1 MTGAPRSPPE
11 WDCELHFIEAVRLAL
26 SQIRVQ
32 KLKSFFT
39 LLGVVIGVMFLI
51 AVVSIVE
58 GMSRYVEEDF
68 AAKIIGKNTFS
79 FRRRP
84 DVNVGNVSDETWREY
99 SRRPRVYERDV
110 AVARGALPPGTVSAI
125 ENMTFAYANSQYG
138 RPRQVQVIATETDY
152 FRIKSYNLT
161 SGRLFSPQ
169 EAELGTPVV
178 IIGTEIA
185 THFFKG
191 LDPIGRELRI
201 GGTPYNI
208 IGLLEKQ
215 GNVFGFSL
223 DRMVIG
229 PYKSPLSRVTNP
241 RGDIDALVVQ
251 APSRELLDDAMES
264 VREVMRGFRR
274 LPPARPDNFAL
285 ETSDAALSFFDELK
299 GKLILFGTALP
310 AIGLV
315 VGAMVIMNIM
325 LVAVAERTREI
336 GIRKALGAKRKD
348 ILSQFLVESAT
359 LSVFGAAIG
368 IGLGIALA
376 KIVAA
381 VSPLP
386 ASVAPWSIA
395 LALLVGA
402 GVGIVAGMYPASR
415 AARLDP
421 ITALRQE

>member
-1 MTGAPRSPPE
+1 MQ
-11 WDCELHFIEAVRLAL
+11 FFEAVRLAL

-99 SRRPRVYERDV
+99 SRRPRVFEPDV
-110 AVARGALPPGTVSAI
+110 AVARAALPPGTVSAV
-125 ENMTFAYANSQYG
+125 ENMTFAYANTQYA
-138 RPRQVQVIATETDY
+138 RPRQVQVIATESDY

-161 SGRLFSPQ
+161 NGRMFSPQ
-169 EAELGTPVV
+169 EAEMGTPVV
-178 IIGTEIA
+178 IIGTEVA
-185 THFFKG
+185 SHFFKG
-191 LDPIGRELRI
+191 LDPLGREIRI
-201 GGTPYNI
+201 GGTPYTVV
-208 IGLLEKQ
+208 GLLEKQ

-229 PYKSPLSRVTNP
+229 PYKSALSRVTNP

-264 VREVMRGFRR
+264 VREALRGFRR
-274 LPPARPDNFAL
+274 LGPARPDNFAL

-299 GKLILFGTALP
+299 GRLILFGTALP

-336 GIRKALGAKRKD
+336 GIRKALGAKRRD

-359 LSVFGAAIG
+359 LSVVGAAIG
-368 IGLGIALA
+368 IGLGIAGA
-376 KIVAA
+376 KIIAA

-386 ASVAPWSIA
+386 ASVAPWSIV
-395 LALLVGA
+395 LGLVVGA

-421 ITALRQE
+421 IAALRQE

>member
-1 MTGAPRSPPE
+1 V
-11 WDCELHFIEAVRLAL
+11 HFLEAVRLAL

-99 SRRPRVYERDV
+99 SRRPRVYEPDV
-110 AVARGALPPGTVSAI
+110 AVARAALPPGTVSAV
-125 ENMTFAYANSQYG
+125 ENMTFAYANTQFA
-138 RPRQVQVIATETDY
+138 RPRQVQVIATEPDY
-152 FRIKSYNLT
+152 FKIKSYNLT

-169 EAELGTPVV
+169 EAELGSPVV
-178 IIGTEIA
+178 IIGTEVA
-185 THFFKG
+185 SHFFKG
-191 LDPIGRELRI
+191 LDPLGREIRI
-201 GGTPYNI
+201 GGNPFTVV
-208 IGLLEKQ
+208 GLLEKQ

-229 PYKSPLSRVTNP
+229 PYTSPLSRVTNP

-251 APSRELLDDAMES
+251 APNRELLDDAMES
-264 VREVMRGFRR
+264 VREAMRGFRR
-274 LPPARPDNFAL
+274 LGPARPDNFAL

-299 GKLILFGTALP
+299 GRLILFGTALP

-336 GIRKALGAKRKD
+336 GIRKALGAKRSD

-359 LSVFGAAIG
+359 LSVLGAAIG

-376 KIVAA
+376 QIIAA

-386 ASVAPWSIA
+386 ASVAPWSIL
-395 LALLVGA
+395 LALTVGA

-421 ITALRQE
+421 IAALRQE

>member
-1 MTGAPRSPPE
+1 V
-11 WDCELHFIEAVRLAL
+11 HFLEAIRLAL
-26 SQIRVQ
+26 TQIRVQ

-68 AAKIIGKNTFS
+68 AAKIIGVNTFS
-79 FRRRP
+79 LRRRP
-84 DVNVGNVSDETWREY
+84 DVNVGNVSEETWREY
-99 SRRPRVYERDV
+99 ARRPRLYEPDV
-110 AVARGALPPGTVSAI
+110 AVARAALPPGTISAV
-125 ENMTFAYANSQYG
+125 ENMTFAYANTPHA
-138 RPRQVQVIATETDY
+138 RPRQVQVIATEAEY

-161 SGRLFSPQ
+161 GGRVFSPQ
-169 EAELGTPVV
+169 EAELGSPVV
-178 IIGTEIA
+178 VIGTEVA
-185 THFFKG
+185 SHFFAG
-191 LDPIGRELRI
+191 LDPLGREIRI
-201 GGTPYNI
+201 GGRPYTV
-208 IGLLEKQ
+208 IGLMEKQ

-241 RGDIDALVVQ
+241 RGDIDAMVVQ
-251 APSRELLDDAMES
+251 APSREMLTEAMES
-264 VREVMRGFRR
+264 VREVMRGFRK

-285 ETSDAALSFFDELK
+285 ETADEALSFFDELK
-299 GKLILFGTALP
+299 GRLILFGTALP

-336 GIRKALGAKRKD
+336 GIRKALGAKRRD

-359 LSVFGAAIG
+359 LSVVGAAIG
-368 IGLGIALA
+368 IGLGIGLA
-376 KIVAA
+376 KIISA

-386 ASVAPWSIA
+386 ASVALWSIVLA
-395 LALLVGA
+395 LAVGA

>member
-1 MTGAPRSPPE
+1 MQF
-11 WDCELHFIEAVRLAL
+11 LEAVRLAL
-26 SQIRVQ
+26 TQIRVQ

-99 SRRPRVYERDV
+99 SRRPRLYQPDV
-110 AVARGALPPGTVSAI
+110 RVARAALPPGTVAAI
-125 ENMTFAYANSQYG
+125 ENMTFAYANTPFA
-138 RPRQVQVIATETDY
+138 RPRQVQVIATESDY
-152 FRIKSYNLT
+152 FKIKSYSLT
-161 SGRLFSPQ
+161 NGRLFSPQ
-169 EAELGTPVV
+169 EVELGTPVV
-178 IIGTEIA
+178 IIGTEVA
-185 THFFKG
+185 THFFNG
-191 LDPIGRELRI
+191 LDPLGREIRI
-201 GGTPYNI
+201 GGTPYTV

-229 PYKSPLSRVTNP
+229 PYTSPLSRVTNP

-251 APSRELLDDAMES
+251 ATNRELLEDAMEN
-264 VREVMRGFRR
+264 VREAMRGFRR
-274 LPPARPDNFAL
+274 LSPARPDNFAL

-299 GKLILFGTALP
+299 GRLILFGTALP

-336 GIRKALGAKRKD
+336 GIRKALGAKRRD

-359 LSVFGAAIG
+359 LSVLGAAIG

-386 ASVAPWSIA
+386 ASVAPWSI
-395 LALLVGA
+395 LVGLSVGA

-421 ITALRQE
+421 IAALRQE

>member
-1 MTGAPRSPPE
+1 
-11 WDCELHFIEAVRLAL
+11 
-26 SQIRVQ
+26 
-32 KLKSFFT
+32 
-39 LLGVVIGVMFLI
+39 MFLI

-79 FRRRP
+79 LRRRP
-84 DVNVGNVSDETWREY
+84 DVNVGNVSDDTWREY
-99 SRRPRVYERDV
+99 SRRPRIYETDV
-110 AVARGALPPGTVSAI
+110 AVARGALPPGTVSAV

-161 SGRLFSPQ
+161 NGRLFSPQ
-169 EAELGTPVV
+169 EAQLGTPVV
-178 IIGTEIA
+178 IIGTEVA
-185 THFFKG
+185 GHFFRG

-201 GGTPYNI
+201 GGNTYTV

-229 PYKSPLSRVTNP
+229 PYKSTLSRVTNP

-251 APSRELLDDAMES
+251 APTRELLDDAIES

-336 GIRKALGAKRKD
+336 GIRKALGAKRRD

-359 LSVFGAAIG
+359 LSVCGAAIG
-368 IGLGIALA
+368 IALA
-376 KIVAA
+376 KVVSA

-421 ITALRQE
+421 IAALRQE

>member
-1 MTGAPRSPPE
+1 MP
-11 WDCELHFIEAVRLAL
+11 FFEAVRLAL

-79 FRRRP
+79 LRRRP
-84 DVNVGNVSDETWREY
+84 DINVGNVSEETWREY
-99 SRRPRVYERDV
+99 SRRPRIYEPDV
-110 AVARGALPPGTVSAI
+110 AVARSALPPGAVSAV

-138 RPRQVQVIATETDY
+138 RPRQVQVIATEPDY

-169 EAELGTPVV
+169 EAQLGTPVV
-178 IIGTEIA
+178 IIGTEVA
-185 THFFKG
+185 SHFFRG

-201 GGTPYNI
+201 GGMPYSI

-229 PYKSPLSRVTNP
+229 PYKSTLSRVTNP

-251 APSRELLDDAMES
+251 APTREMLDDAMES

-336 GIRKALGAKRKD
+336 GIRKALGAKRRD

-368 IGLGIALA
+368 IGLGIAGA
-376 KIVAA
+376 KVIAA
-381 VSPLP
+381 VTPLP
-386 ASVAPWSIA
+386 ASVAPWSI
-395 LALLVGA
+395 LLGLTVGA

-421 ITALRQE
+421 IAALRQE

>member
-1 MTGAPRSPPE
+1 MR
-11 WDCELHFIEAVRLAL
+11 FFEAVRLAL

-79 FRRRP
+79 LRRRP
-84 DVNVGNVSDETWREY
+84 DVNVGNVSDDTWREY
-99 SRRPRVYERDV
+99 SRRPRIYETDV
-110 AVARGALPPGTVSAI
+110 AVARGALPPGTVSAV

-161 SGRLFSPQ
+161 NGRLFSPQ
-169 EAELGTPVV
+169 EAQLGTPVV
-178 IIGTEIA
+178 IIGTEVA
-185 THFFKG
+185 GHFFRG

-201 GGTPYNI
+201 GGNTYTV

-229 PYKSPLSRVTNP
+229 PYKSTLSRVTNP

-251 APSRELLDDAMES
+251 APTRELLDDAIES

-336 GIRKALGAKRKD
+336 GIRKALGAKRRD

-359 LSVFGAAIG
+359 LSVCGAAIG

-376 KIVAA
+376 KVVAA

-421 ITALRQE
+421 IAALRQE